1 MNYWSAILLVTLF
14 TGMFSSSSFSQSDK
28 SNPKDQNA
36 RGAKLF
42 SQYCASCHGTDG
54 KGNGPVAAS
63 LKTQPSDLTLI
74 QKAGEKFP
82 SDKVSNVINGERVV
96 SPHGTREMPIWGEV
110 FRNRSDV
117 MSEKRDTYTLTKYLE
132 SIQKNRK

>member
-1 MNYWSAILLVTLF
+1 
-14 TGMFSSSSFSQSDK
+14 
-28 SNPKDQNA
+28 
-36 RGAKLF
+36 
-42 SQYCASCHGTDG
+42 
-54 KGNGPVAAS
+54 VAAS

>member
-1 MNYWSAILLVTLF
+1 MNYWLAILLMTLF
-14 TGMFSSSSFSQSDK
+14 TGMFSSRSFSQSDK

-36 RGAKLF
+36 RGGKLF
-42 SQYCASCHGTDG
+42 TQYFASCHGTDG

-74 QKAGEKFP
+74 QKAGQKFP
-82 SDKVSNVINGERVV
+82 NAQVSNVINGERVV

-110 FRNRSDV
+110 FRTRADV

-132 SIQKNRK
+132 SIQKNRQ

>member
-1 MNYWSAILLVTLF
+1 MNYWSAILPVMLF
-14 TGMFSSSSFSQSDK
+14 TGMFSSSSLSQSKK
-28 SNPKDQNA
+28 SEPKDPNE
-36 RGAKLF
+36 RGKVLF
-42 SQYCASCHGTDG
+42 VQHCASCHGTDG

-63 LKTQPSDLTLI
+63 LKTRPSDLTLI

-110 FRNRSDV
+110 FRSRSDV

-132 SIQKNRK
+132 SIQKNRQ